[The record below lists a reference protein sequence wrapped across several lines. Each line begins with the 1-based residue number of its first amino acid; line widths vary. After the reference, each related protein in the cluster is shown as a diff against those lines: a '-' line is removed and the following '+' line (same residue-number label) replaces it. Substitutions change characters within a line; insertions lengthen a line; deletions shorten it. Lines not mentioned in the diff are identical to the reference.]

1 MCTYVQLMENGPPG
15 DVDARFFN
23 GTKLT
28 LTRTPMLSSVL
39 ISDTGIT
46 STFTHPYADHIPQDA
61 PAEAQEIFHHVW
73 KGLHRCEEL
82 EQHYNQLSWTAD
94 VPIFPLIVGK
104 RSGRSSASGTHHS
117 KVTNL
122 SRGGLPMDHN
132 QRLLRKDKIANS
144 DTSDIS
150 HRNNGL
156 SNGIHPDTAT
166 LSQFSEYSEVRPMK
180 LQKRASSALSTGS
193 HRSRS
198 QGWFEEFQ
206 RQVLRIV
213 SHFLIFYGIY
223 LFVASVQSTFC
234 YAYPQQRLGF
244 GHTLG

>member
-1 MCTYVQLMENGPPG
+1 MVRQSFEKP
-15 DVDARFFN
+15 R
-23 GTKLT
+23 GTF
-28 LTRTPMLSSVL
+28 PV
-39 ISDTGIT
+39 
-46 STFTHPYADHIPQDA
+46 FPDA

-198 QGWFEEFQ
+198 QVSNRLFATHIPNKGWGLATPS
-206 RQVLRIV
+206 VGV
-213 SHFLIFYGIY
+213 SLGEQE
-223 LFVASVQSTFC
+223 SVGES
-234 YAYPQQRLGF
+234 
-244 GHTLG
+244 